1 MKIKDSIFSF
11 LFAGVGY
18 MLFCSAVPSVVAE
31 IMSSILG
38 GHVNDY
44 YALLSFGASVL
55 FMVFLY
61 RYFREKAEL
70 FTNVSGKGIIE
81 ALVIGLVM
89 FIVVNF
95 IVSPVLGAVFT
106 TSEAN
111 YVENVKQ
118 MFETPFAT
126 FIQLVVIAPAMEEL
140 VFRGFLLKREL
151 RYRPTVI
158 AVVCVAVW
166 FGILHMNVVQGISAA
181 AAGFILCEFYVR
193 RRSVG
198 LNILTH
204 AFYNG
209 LAYFLMYFF
218 GGVR

>member
-11 LFAGVGY
+11 IFAGVGY
-18 MLFCSAVPSVVAE
+18 MLFCSAVPSIVAGV
-31 IMSSILG
+31 MSSLFG

-44 YALLSFGASVL
+44 YALLSFGAGVL
-55 FMVFLY
+55 FMIFLY
-61 RYFREKAEL
+61 HYFGEKAEL
-70 FTNVSGKGIIE
+70 FANISGKGILE
-81 ALVIGLVM
+81 ALGIGLVM
-89 FIVVNF
+89 FLVINF
-95 IVSPVLGAVFT
+95 IVSPVLGTIFT
-106 TSEAN
+106 VSEAN
-111 YVENVKQ
+111 YVENVRQ

-126 FIQLVVIAPAMEEL
+126 FFQLAVIAPAMEEL

-151 RYRPTVI
+151 RYRP
-158 AVVCVAVW
+158 AVLAVLGVAAW

-181 AAGFILCEFYVR
+181 AAGIILCVFYVK